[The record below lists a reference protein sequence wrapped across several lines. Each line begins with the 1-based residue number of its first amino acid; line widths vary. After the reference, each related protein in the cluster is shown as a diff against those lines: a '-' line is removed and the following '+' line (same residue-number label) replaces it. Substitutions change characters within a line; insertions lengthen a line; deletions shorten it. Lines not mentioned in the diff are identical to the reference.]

1 MKPDPSPS
9 PGLRVKPRHL
19 IASLLCLALLCW
31 TGCRIVRHTAS
42 VPAKTMAVFFP
53 GGKADQPEVGDLQR
67 ILMQFADS
75 YTADTVKSVDELTG
89 VPGSPFTLRTA
100 LVFKIASVGGALS
113 IAAGPNPYANLFDM
127 TSVVTLNR
135 MVLQDHWATRTNGV
149 LFEPWLRRTRALETN
164 IWSIAG
170 QILTPAQQE
179 ELHQAI
185 AEFYKTHPDLADVPF
200 RPREAAFAL
209 PRSVS
214 KKGGQAA
221 LFSLSA
227 LDPFASLDPAV
238 REITESRLFAERA
251 MFTVQRMPW
260 ILRWQTE
267 LTLLDA
273 ADQPH
278 FEQALKDATSLAESA
293 DRASRAAETISQ
305 VAEELPGQVS
315 AERKAI
321 LDALEQQESQL
332 NALFKSGTAF
342 SDSLGVTVTNFD
354 ALMKRF
360 GVGVPDTNAPPPDPD
375 AKPFDIL
382 DYARTADQITAMAKE
397 LNVTINE
404 LNTTLDSPA
413 LDRLSNQT
421 TSDARG
427 LMNHAFLL
435 AAGLVVL
442 GFLCAVIYRF
452 AASRRGR

>member
-1 MKPDPSPS
+1 MKPDPSPN

-31 TGCRIVRHTAS
+31 TGCRIVRQTTS
-42 VPAKTMAVFFP
+42 VPEKTMAVFFP
-53 GGKADQPEVGDLQR
+53 GGKSDQPEPGELQH
-67 ILMQFADS
+67 ILMQFADG
-75 YTADTVKSVDELTG
+75 YNADTVVSVDELTG
-89 VPGSPFTLRTA
+89 VPGSPFTQQRA

-113 IAAGPNPYANLFDM
+113 IASGQNPYANLLDM
-127 TSVVTLNR
+127 VSVVTLNR
-135 MVLQDHWATRTNGV
+135 MVLEEHWAKGTNGV
-149 LFEPWLRRTRALETN
+149 LFEPWLHRAQSLETN
-164 IWSIAG
+164 VWSIAG
-170 QILTPAQQE
+170 NVLSSDQQT
-179 ELHQAI
+179 ELHHSI
-185 AEFYKTHPDLADVPF
+185 EKFYGAHPDLASLTF
-200 RPREAAFAL
+200 RPREAAQAMH
-209 PRSVS
+209 RTVS
-214 KKGGQAA
+214 KKGESAGLFDLAA
-221 LFSLSA
+221 LN
-227 LDPFASLDPAV
+227 PFASLEPAV
-238 REITESRLFAERA
+238 REVTESRLFAERA
-251 MFTVQRMPW
+251 MYLLQRMPW

-267 LTLLDA
+267 LTLLNA
-273 ADQPH
+273 TDQPH

-293 DRASRAAETISQ
+293 DRASRAAEAISQ

-321 LDALEQQESQL
+321 VDALEQQESQL

-382 DYARTADQITAMAKE
+382 DYAGTADQITAMAKE
-397 LNVTINE
+397 LNVTLNE

-413 LDRLSNQT
+413 LDRLSKQA

-435 AAGLVVL
+435 VAGLVLL
-442 GFLCAVIYRF
+442 GFVCAVIYRVL
-452 AASRRGR
+452 AARHGR